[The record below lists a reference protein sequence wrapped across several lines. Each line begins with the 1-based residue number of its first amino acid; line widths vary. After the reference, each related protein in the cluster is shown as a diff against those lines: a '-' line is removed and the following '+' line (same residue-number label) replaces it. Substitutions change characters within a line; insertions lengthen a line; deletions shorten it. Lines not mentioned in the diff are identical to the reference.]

1 MTDRAPDWRED
12 LRRVERRMRAE
23 LRAEAEEYERLAAL
37 DLLRGRTLAD
47 VARELVGR
55 GDIVAV
61 TAGGRTFVG
70 PVVHAAGDLA
80 CVRAA
85 GEDVDVNLPATAA
98 VRVVERRRSG
108 GSPGAGPDSFKAR
121 LFEHERAGVP
131 AEVGWAGERLLGV
144 VRAVAVDHVVM
155 DDDDGQRWHLAIA
168 RIAYVASP
176 RA

>member
-1 MTDRAPDWRED
+1 MTGRAPDWRED
-12 LRRVERRMRAE
+12 VRRLERRMRAE

-47 VARELVGR
+47 VARELAGR

-61 TAGGRTFVG
+61 SAGGRTFVG

-80 CVRAA
+80 CLRTHR
-85 GEDVDVNLPATAA
+85 EDVDVNLPAAAA
-98 VRVVERRRSG
+98 VRVVERSPSG
-108 GSPGAGPDSFKAR
+108 GKPGTGPDSFKAR
-121 LFEHERAGVP
+121 LFEHEGAGVP
-131 AEVGWAGERLLGV
+131 VEVGWAGERLLGV

-155 DDDDGQRWHLAIA
+155 DDEGQRWHLATA
-168 RIAYVASP
+168 RIAYLASP